1 MYDIRDLLQKAIT
14 QTENRKLTYLKLLE
28 NSPDPRMRIL
38 VQVMIARLDQ
48 DIAFYNKLLSD
59 LDVNT
64 IEPIDFGVYD
74 TIASL
79 INQFARRMMVPTC
92 KTRKEFVQFVTE
104 VEQSVYALMV
114 DIQGRLAQAEGR
126 TDGITYMILSKVI
139 LHKSLRIQELENYK
153 E

>member
-14 QTENRKLTYLKLLE
+14 QTENRKISYGKLLE

-38 VQVMIARLDQ
+38 IQIMIARLDQ
-48 DIAFYNKLLSD
+48 DIAFYKKLMTEI
-59 LDVNT
+59 DVNA
-64 IEPIDFGVYD
+64 IEPIDFAVYD

-79 INQFARRMMVPTC
+79 INQFARRMIVPKS

-126 TDGITYMILSKVI
+126 TDGITYKILSKVI
-139 LHKSLRIQELENYK
+139 LHKSLRIKELENYK

>member
-14 QTENRKLTYLKLLE
+14 QTESRKKTYLKLLE

-38 VQVMIARLDQ
+38 IQIMIARLDQ
-48 DIAFYNKLLSD
+48 DVTFYNKLMSE
-59 LDVNT
+59 LDVNA
-64 IEPIDFGVYD
+64 IEPIDFASYD

-79 INQFARRMMVPTC
+79 INQFARRTLVPTC

-126 TDGITYMILSKVI
+126 TDGVTYKVLSKVI
-139 LHKSLRIQELENYK
+139 LHKSLRIKELENYK